1 MSKTERKTRHIQQA
15 QRKQMEM
22 TETARYIQQNEAKT
36 KTRKDSRVGIS
47 SLDPLCKSWADECAP
62 T

>member
-1 MSKTERKTRHIQQA
+1 MSKTERKTRHIQPA
-15 QRKQMEM
+15 QRKQM
-22 TETARYIQQNEAKT
+22 ETARYIQQNEAKT

>member
-1 MSKTERKTRHIQQA
+1 MSKTERKTRHIQPV

-22 TETARYIQQNEAKT
+22 TERARYRQQNEAKT
-36 KTRKDSRVGIS
+36 KTRKERHGIS